1 MRRLQKSLGKA
12 SYAKKFDLLK
22 GFWQVPL
29 TERTKEISVFVTAEG
44 LYQYKVMPFGMK
56 NSLSTFQPFINK
68 DITDLEDC
76 ETYIDDVIIFSDTW
90 GKKTLRTTCEFFKRL
105 SEAKL
110 TINLS
115 KSEFGRAQV
124 TSLEH
129 VVGQS
134 QVKPVSVKVEAITTF
149 PQAESKKEV
158 MRLVSMAGHCR
169 RLCSNFATV
178 TEPLTQLFSKKERNL
193 FERCLR
199 N

>member
-1 MRRLQKSLGKA
+1 M
-12 SYAKKFDLLK
+12 
-22 GFWQVPL
+22 
-29 TERTKEISVFVTAEG
+29 
-44 LYQYKVMPFGMK
+44 
-56 NSLSTFQPFINK
+56 
-68 DITDLEDC
+68 
-76 ETYIDDVIIFSDTW
+76 

-149 PQAESKKEV
+149 PQAENKKEV
-158 MRLVSMAGHCR
+158 MRLVGMAGHCR

-178 TEPLTQLFSKKERNL
+178 AKLLTQLLSKKVQFIWNELCENA
-193 FERCLR
+193 FEESYVTELTAPDFSSSFKFAVDVVSFWKVPEHFV
-199 N
+199 NTYI